1 MCCTRCFFLLI
12 LRLTPKSTCTDT
24 LFPYTTLFRSEIQ
37 EMVNRTPMKAQV
49 RFVTVTTDPKNDTAE
64 VLRDYGPAHG
74 LDPVNWTFL
83 TTMPDQPE
91 DATRRLAED
100 YGHKFKKTEEGY
112 QVHGIVTHVIDREG
126 RWRANFHGDRK
137 RVA

>member
-1 MCCTRCFFLLI
+1 
-12 LRLTPKSTCTDT
+12 
-24 LFPYTTLFRSEIQ
+24 
-37 EMVNRTPMKAQV
+37 MVNLTPMKAQV
-49 RFVTVTTDPKNDTAE
+49 RFVSITTDPKNDTAE
-64 VLRDYGPAHG
+64 VLRDYGPARG

-112 QVHGIVTHVIDREG
+112 QVHGIVTHVIDREE
-126 RWRANFHGDRK
+126 RK
-137 RVA
+137 STRLNSSN